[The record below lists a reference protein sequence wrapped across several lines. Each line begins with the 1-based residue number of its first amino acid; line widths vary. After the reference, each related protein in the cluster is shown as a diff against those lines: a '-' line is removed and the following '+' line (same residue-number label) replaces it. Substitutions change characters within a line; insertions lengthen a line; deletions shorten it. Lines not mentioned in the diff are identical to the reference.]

1 MEATCTKTAHCSV
14 CGLEEGT
21 PLEHTKVVDKGY
33 AATCEKEGLTDGS
46 HCSVCN
52 KVLEEQKEIKKADHT
67 WVDATK
73 KAPKTCSVCGT
84 TEGEKL
90 KGCKKASVVT
100 ILSFITLLASS
111 LVLLRKKK

>member
-1 MEATCTKTAHCSV
+1 MLVAQEEIEALGHKEVA
-14 CGLEEGT
+14 
-21 PLEHTKVVDKGY
+21 DKGY

-52 KVLEEQKEIKKADHT
+52 EVIKAQETIKKAEHT
-67 WVDATK
+67 WIDATK
-73 KAPKTCSVCGT
+73 KAPKTCSVCGA

-90 KGCKKASVVT
+90 KGCKKASALT
-100 ILSFITLLASS
+100 IISMVSLLASS

>member
-1 MEATCTKTAHCSV
+1 MWNRGRNS
-14 CGLEEGT
+14 
-21 PLEHTKVVDKGY
+21 LEHTKVVDKGY

-52 KVLEEQKEIKKADHT
+52 KVLEEQTKINKADHA
-67 WVDATK
+67 WIDATK
-73 KAPKTCSVCGT
+73 KAPKTCSVCGE

-100 ILSFITLLASS
+100 ILSMVSLLATS
-111 LVLLRKKK
+111 LVLLRKKR